1 MRNIRLKSFWNCWR
15 KEYLVNLR
23 EHDQVKRQKSNNT
36 LTPTVGDIV
45 LIGDKTPRSRW
56 RLAQIVRLISG
67 ADDVVRAADVKISN
81 GHVLQRALQH
91 LYPLEVNDTSLAD
104 STHDGVAPAVTDDV
118 SIDVE
123 VDEDDASDGVSD
135 TDRSVELRPRRQAA
149 IEATNR
155 LRAMSQ

>member
-1 MRNIRLKSFWNCWR
+1 M
-15 KEYLVNLR
+15 
-23 EHDQVKRQKSNNT
+23 
-36 LTPTVGDIV
+36 

-67 ADDVVRAADVKISN
+67 ADVVVRAADVKVSN

-91 LYPLEVNDTSLAD
+91 LYPLEVNDTSLAEA
-104 STHDGVAPAVTDDV
+104 THGVTPAVADDI

-123 VDEDDASDGVSD
+123 VDEDDASDTVSN
-135 TDRSVELRPRRQAA
+135 TDRDVELRPRRQAA